1 MAFRYMLKSKIH
13 RAIVT
18 DANLDYEGSVTIDSA
33 LMQAADILPYE
44 KIQIANISNGARLET
59 YAIPGPLNS
68 GTICMNGAAA
78 HQSSKGDAIIIL
90 SYRSVEDKEAQ
101 NLTPKIIYVDERNN
115 ISHIENQIETI
126 DLC

>member
-1 MAFRYMLKSKIH
+1 MASRQMLKSKIH
-13 RAIVT
+13 RATVT
-18 DANLDYEGSVTIDSA
+18 DANLNYEGSVTIDSV

-59 YAIPGPLNS
+59 YAIPGPSNS

-78 HQSSKGDAIIIL
+78 HQASKGDTIIIL
-90 SYRSVEDKEAQ
+90 SYVSVREEEAQ
-101 NLTPKIIYVDERNN
+101 RLSPKIVYVDKRNT
-115 ISHIENQIETI
+115 ISHIEHQVEAK